1 MKNIAI
7 LGDSLI
13 GLLSALVL
21 SKNKNNIYIFRN
33 TQEDSGRENIE
44 RYFSINLLSKYMF
57 MKSGIWEN
65 IESNGIQP
73 YKKIITWS
81 DTGND
86 VTFNSRSISY
96 DYLGYIIKESSIK
109 EAIEEKLSKL
119 KNITIKSIEEVLYI
133 DKSENNVINLLNK
146 KKLKYDLLL
155 LADARNF
162 NIFNNLKINR
172 ITHDY
177 NQSALVIN
185 LKLENSIS
193 NKIAFQRFADN
204 QIQGLLPISS
214 NEFNLIWS
222 INSSE
227 VDNLFN
233 KDKVLLTKILNNQL
247 SSRIGNIIQISD
259 RIVFPLSGFHVK
271 SYVYNNIILI
281 GGSAHSVH
289 PLAGLGLN
297 MGIQDIFILDAAL
310 NHDKNTYIN
319 KKSLNYYNSN
329 CIKNNKKLFYTI
341 NFLKKFYE
349 NKLLPLSVKSKAFDF
364 FNKSLIL
371 KSQVIEEATG
381 IKTLNSV
388 LSKGYS
394 RSNNY

>member
-13 GLLSALVL
+13 GLLSALIL

-33 TQEDSGRENIE
+33 AQEDSERENIE

-73 YKKIITWS
+73 YKKIITWN
-81 DTGND
+81 DTGNE

-109 EAIEEKLSKL
+109 KAIEEKLSKL
-119 KNITIKSIEEVLYI
+119 ENITIKSIEEVSCI
-133 DKSENNVINLLNK
+133 DQSENNVINFINK

-155 LADARNF
+155 LADTRNF
-162 NIFNNLKINR
+162 NVFNNLEINR

-193 NKIAFQRFADN
+193 EKIAFQRFADN

-222 INSSE
+222 VNSSE

-233 KDKVLLTKILNNQL
+233 KDKVLLTKILNDQL
-247 SSRIGNIIQISD
+247 SSRIGNIIKISD
-259 RIVFPLSGFHVK
+259 RIVFPLSGFYVK

-297 MGIQDIFILDAAL
+297 MGIQDIFILDTAL
-310 NHDKNTYIN
+310 NHEKNTYIN
-319 KKSLNYYNSN
+319 EKSLNYYNNN

-349 NKLLPLSVKSKAFDF
+349 NELLALSIKSKALDF

-381 IKTLNSV
+381 IKMLNSV
-388 LSKGYS
+388 LSEGYS
-394 RSNNY
+394 RPNNY

>member
-33 TQEDSGRENIE
+33 TQEDSERENIE

-65 IESNGIQP
+65 IKPDGIQP
-73 YKKIITWS
+73 YKKIITWN
-81 DTGND
+81 DTGNE

-109 EAIEEKLSKL
+109 KAIEEKLSKL
-119 KNITIKSIEEVLYI
+119 KNVIIKSIEEVSYI
-133 DKSENNVINLLNK
+133 NQSENNVINFKNK

-162 NIFNNLKINR
+162 NIFNNLEINR
-172 ITHDY
+172 ITHNY

-193 NKIAFQRFADN
+193 EKVAFQRFADS

-233 KDKVLLTKILNNQL
+233 KDKTSLIKILNNQL

-259 RIVFPLSGFHVK
+259 RIIFPLSGFYVK

-297 MGIQDIFILDAAL
+297 MGIQDIFILDTAL
-310 NHDKNTYIN
+310 NHEKNTYIN
-319 KKSLNYYNSN
+319 ETSLNYYNSS
-329 CIKNNKKLFYTI
+329 CIKNNKKIFYTI

-349 NKLLPLSVKSKAFDF
+349 NEFLSLSVKSKALDF
-364 FNKSLIL
+364 FDKSLTL

-381 IKTLNSV
+381 IKTLNSI
-388 LSKGYS
+388 LSEGYS

>member
-33 TQEDSGRENIE
+33 TQEDSERENIE

-57 MKSGIWEN
+57 MKSGVWEN

-81 DTGND
+81 DTGNE
-86 VTFNSRSISY
+86 VIFNSKSISY

-109 EAIEEKLSKL
+109 KAIEEKLSKL
-119 KNITIKSIEEVLYI
+119 KNITIKSIEEVSRI
-133 DKSENNVINLLNK
+133 DQSENNVINFINK

-155 LADARNF
+155 LADTRNF
-162 NIFNNLKINR
+162 NVFNNLEINR

-193 NKIAFQRFADN
+193 EKIAFQRFADN

-222 INSSE
+222 VNSSE

-233 KDKVLLTKILNNQL
+233 KNKVLLTKILNDQL

-259 RIVFPLSGFHVK
+259 RIVFPLSGFYVK

-297 MGIQDIFILDAAL
+297 MGIQDIFILDTAL
-310 NHDKNTYIN
+310 NHEKNTYIN
-319 KKSLNYYNSN
+319 EKSLNYYNSN

-349 NKLLPLSVKSKAFDF
+349 NELLALSVKSKALDF

-388 LSKGYS
+388 LSEGYS
-394 RSNNY
+394 RPNNY

>member
-21 SKNKNNIYIFRN
+21 SKNENNIYIFRN
-33 TQEDSGRENIE
+33 TQEDFKRENIE

-65 IESNGIQP
+65 IKPDGIQP
-73 YKKIITWS
+73 YKKIITWN
-81 DTGND
+81 DTGNE

-109 EAIEEKLSKL
+109 KAIEEKLSKL
-119 KNITIKSIEEVLYI
+119 KNITIKSIEEVSHI
-133 DKSENNVINLLNK
+133 NQSENNVINFINK

-155 LADARNF
+155 LADTKNF
-162 NIFNNLKINR
+162 NIFNNLKIDK
-172 ITHDY
+172 IIHDY

-193 NKIAFQRFADN
+193 EKIAFQRFADN

-227 VDNLFN
+227 VDNLLN
-233 KDKVLLTKILNNQL
+233 KDKVSLTKILNNQL

-259 RIVFPLSGFHVK
+259 RIVFPLSGFYVK

-297 MGIQDIFILDAAL
+297 MGIQDIFILDTAL
-310 NHDKNTYIN
+310 NHDKNTHIN
-319 KKSLNYYNSN
+319 EKSLNYYNRN

-349 NKLLPLSVKSKAFDF
+349 NELLSLSVKSKALDF

-388 LSKGYS
+388 LSEGYS
-394 RSNNY
+394 RPNNY

>member
-13 GLLSALVL
+13 GLLSALIL

-33 TQEDSGRENIE
+33 TQEDSERENIE

-81 DTGND
+81 DAGNE
-86 VTFNSRSISY
+86 VTFNSKSISY

-109 EAIEEKLSKL
+109 KAIEEKLSKL
-119 KNITIKSIEEVLYI
+119 ENITIKSIEEVSRI
-133 DKSENNVINLLNK
+133 DQSENNVINFINK

-155 LADARNF
+155 LADTRNF
-162 NIFNNLKINR
+162 NVFNNLEINR

-193 NKIAFQRFADN
+193 EKIAFQRFADN

-222 INSSE
+222 VNSSE

-233 KDKVLLTKILNNQL
+233 KDKVLLTKILNDQL

-259 RIVFPLSGFHVK
+259 RIVFPLSGFYVK

-297 MGIQDIFILDAAL
+297 MGIQDIFILDTAL
-310 NHDKNTYIN
+310 NHEKNTYIN
-319 KKSLNYYNSN
+319 EKSLNYYNSN

-349 NKLLPLSVKSKAFDF
+349 NELLALSIKSKALDF

-381 IKTLNSV
+381 IKMLNSV
-388 LSKGYS
+388 LSEGYS
-394 RSNNY
+394 RPNNY

>member
-33 TQEDSGRENIE
+33 TQEDSERENIE

-65 IESNGIQP
+65 IKPDGIQP
-73 YKKIITWS
+73 YKKIITWN
-81 DTGND
+81 DTGNE

-109 EAIEEKLSKL
+109 KAIEEKLSKL
-119 KNITIKSIEEVLYI
+119 KNVIIKSIKEVSYI
-133 DKSENNVINLLNK
+133 NQSENNVINFKNK

-162 NIFNNLKINR
+162 NIFNNLEINR
-172 ITHDY
+172 ITHNY

-193 NKIAFQRFADN
+193 EKVAFQRFADS

-233 KDKVLLTKILNNQL
+233 KDKTSLIKILNNQL

-259 RIVFPLSGFHVK
+259 RIIFPLSGFYVK

-297 MGIQDIFILDAAL
+297 MGIQDIFILDTAL
-310 NHDKNTYIN
+310 NHEKNTYIN
-319 KKSLNYYNSN
+319 ETSLNYYNSS
-329 CIKNNKKLFYTI
+329 CIKNNKKIFYTI

-349 NKLLPLSVKSKAFDF
+349 NEFLSLSVKSKALDF
-364 FNKSLIL
+364 FDKSLTL

-381 IKTLNSV
+381 IKTLNSI
-388 LSKGYS
+388 LSEGYS

>member
-13 GLLSALVL
+13 GLLSALIL

-33 TQEDSGRENIE
+33 AQEDSERENIE

-81 DTGND
+81 DAGNE
-86 VTFNSRSISY
+86 VTFNSKSISY

-109 EAIEEKLSKL
+109 KAIEEKLSKL
-119 KNITIKSIEEVLYI
+119 KNITIKSIEEVSRI
-133 DKSENNVINLLNK
+133 DQSENNIINFINK

-155 LADARNF
+155 LADTRNF
-162 NIFNNLKINR
+162 NVFNNLEINR

-193 NKIAFQRFADN
+193 EKIAFQRFADN

-222 INSSE
+222 VNSSE

-233 KDKVLLTKILNNQL
+233 KDKVLLTKILNDQL
-247 SSRIGNIIQISD
+247 SSRIGNIIKISN
-259 RIVFPLSGFHVK
+259 RIVFPLSGFYVK

-297 MGIQDIFILDAAL
+297 MGIQDIFILDTAL
-310 NHDKNTYIN
+310 NHEKNTYIN
-319 KKSLNYYNSN
+319 EKSLNYYNNN

-349 NKLLPLSVKSKAFDF
+349 NELLALSIKSKALDF

-381 IKTLNSV
+381 IKMLNSV
-388 LSKGYS
+388 LSEGYS
-394 RSNNY
+394 RPNNY

>member
-13 GLLSALVL
+13 GLLSALIL

-33 TQEDSGRENIE
+33 TQEDSERENIE

-73 YKKIITWS
+73 YKKIITWG
-81 DTGND
+81 DTGNE
-86 VTFNSRSISY
+86 VIFNSKSISY
-96 DYLGYIIKESSIK
+96 DYLGYIIKESFIK
-109 EAIEEKLSKL
+109 QAIEEKLSKL
-119 KNITIKSIEEVLYI
+119 KNITIKNIEEVSRI
-133 DKSENNVINLLNK
+133 DQSENNIINFINK

-155 LADARNF
+155 LADTRNF
-162 NIFNNLKINR
+162 SVFNNLEINR

-193 NKIAFQRFADN
+193 EKIAFQRFADN

-222 INSSE
+222 VNSSE

-233 KDKVLLTKILNNQL
+233 KDKVLLTKLLNDQL

-259 RIVFPLSGFHVK
+259 RIVFPLSGFYVK

-297 MGIQDIFILDAAL
+297 MGIQDIFILDTAL
-310 NHDKNTYIN
+310 NHEKNTYIN
-319 KKSLNYYNSN
+319 ETSLNYYNSS
-329 CIKNNKKLFYTI
+329 CIKNNKKIFYTI

-349 NKLLPLSVKSKAFDF
+349 NEFLSLSVKSKALDF
-364 FNKSLIL
+364 FDKSLTL

-381 IKTLNSV
+381 IKTLNSI
-388 LSKGYS
+388 LSEGYS

>member
-13 GLLSALVL
+13 GLLSALIL

-33 TQEDSGRENIE
+33 TQEDSERENIE

-81 DTGND
+81 DAGNE
-86 VTFNSRSISY
+86 VTFNSKSISY

-109 EAIEEKLSKL
+109 KAIEEKLSKL
-119 KNITIKSIEEVLYI
+119 ENITIKSIEEVSCI
-133 DKSENNVINLLNK
+133 DQSENNVINFINK

-155 LADARNF
+155 LADTRNF
-162 NIFNNLKINR
+162 NVFNNLEINR

-193 NKIAFQRFADN
+193 EKIAFQRFADN

-222 INSSE
+222 VNSSE

-233 KDKVLLTKILNNQL
+233 KDKVLLTKILNDQL

-259 RIVFPLSGFHVK
+259 RIVFPLSGFYVK

-297 MGIQDIFILDAAL
+297 MGIQDIFILDTAL
-310 NHDKNTYIN
+310 NHEKNTYIN
-319 KKSLNYYNSN
+319 EKSLNYYNNN

-349 NKLLPLSVKSKAFDF
+349 NELLALSIKSKALDF

-381 IKTLNSV
+381 IKMLNSV
-388 LSKGYS
+388 LSEGYS
-394 RSNNY
+394 RPNNY

>member
-33 TQEDSGRENIE
+33 IQEDSERENIE

-65 IESNGIQP
+65 IKPDGIQP
-73 YKKIITWS
+73 YKKIITWN
-81 DTGND
+81 DTGNE

-109 EAIEEKLSKL
+109 KAIEEKLSKL
-119 KNITIKSIEEVLYI
+119 KNVIIKSIEEVSYI
-133 DKSENNVINLLNK
+133 NQSENNVINFKNK

-162 NIFNNLKINR
+162 NIFNNLEINR
-172 ITHDY
+172 ITHNY

-193 NKIAFQRFADN
+193 EKVAFQRFADS

-233 KDKVLLTKILNNQL
+233 KDKTSLIKILNNQL

-259 RIVFPLSGFHVK
+259 RIIFPLSGFYVK

-297 MGIQDIFILDAAL
+297 MGIQDIFILDTAL
-310 NHDKNTYIN
+310 NHEKNTYIN
-319 KKSLNYYNSN
+319 EKSLNYYNSS
-329 CIKNNKKLFYTI
+329 CIKNNKKIFYTI

-349 NKLLPLSVKSKAFDF
+349 NEFLSLSVKSKALDF
-364 FNKSLIL
+364 FDKSLTL

-381 IKTLNSV
+381 IKTLNSI
-388 LSKGYS
+388 LSEGYS

>member
-13 GLLSALVL
+13 GLLSALIL

-33 TQEDSGRENIE
+33 AQEDSERENIE

-81 DTGND
+81 DAGNE
-86 VTFNSRSISY
+86 VTFNSKSISY

-109 EAIEEKLSKL
+109 KAIEEKLSKL
-119 KNITIKSIEEVLYI
+119 ENITIKSIEEVSRI
-133 DKSENNVINLLNK
+133 DQSKNNVINFINK

-155 LADARNF
+155 LADTRNF
-162 NIFNNLKINR
+162 NVFNNLEINR

-193 NKIAFQRFADN
+193 EKIAFQRFADN

-222 INSSE
+222 VNSSE

-233 KDKVLLTKILNNQL
+233 KDKVLLTKILNDQL

-259 RIVFPLSGFHVK
+259 RIVFPLSGFYVK

-297 MGIQDIFILDAAL
+297 MGIQDIFILDTAL
-310 NHDKNTYIN
+310 NHEKNTYIN
-319 KKSLNYYNSN
+319 EKSLNYYNSN

-349 NKLLPLSVKSKAFDF
+349 NELLALSIKSKALNF

-394 RSNNY
+394 RPNNY

>member
-33 TQEDSGRENIE
+33 TQEDSERENIE

-65 IESNGIQP
+65 IKPDDIQP
-73 YKKIITWS
+73 YKKIITWN
-81 DTGND
+81 DTGNE

-109 EAIEEKLSKL
+109 KAIEEKLSKL
-119 KNITIKSIEEVLYI
+119 KNVIIKSIEEVSYI
-133 DKSENNVINLLNK
+133 NQSENNVINFKNK

-162 NIFNNLKINR
+162 NIFNNLEINR
-172 ITHDY
+172 ITHNY

-193 NKIAFQRFADN
+193 EKVAFQRFADS

-233 KDKVLLTKILNNQL
+233 KDKTSLIKILNNQL

-259 RIVFPLSGFHVK
+259 RIIFPLSGFYVK

-297 MGIQDIFILDAAL
+297 MGIQDIFILDTAL
-310 NHDKNTYIN
+310 NHEKNTYIN
-319 KKSLNYYNSN
+319 ETSLNYYNSS
-329 CIKNNKKLFYTI
+329 CIKNNKKIFYTI

-349 NKLLPLSVKSKAFDF
+349 NEFLSLSVKSKALDF
-364 FNKSLIL
+364 FDKSLTL

-381 IKTLNSV
+381 IKTLNSI
-388 LSKGYS
+388 LSEGYS